1 MNQAYYSGISG
12 VITHQ
17 YGLDVVADNLANVN
31 TVGYKGST
39 AEFADLFTNVLV
51 SAGAKTPTTNDIGV
65 GARLQA
71 TTTQMMNGT
80 MLPSERFNDLAIGGN
95 GWFGVVSGSQQY
107 YTRAGNFV
115 FDEYQKNPGDV
126 NSSVA
131 RLTTTDGKY
140 VTGTMLTNYSYN
152 NAFDYGDSALNG
164 VQGAFV
170 IDEPTNDVDLGSVA
184 SQGMLEFPTRL
195 AYPVEPTTK
204 AEFFGNLGRDNSS
217 YSVSANVV
225 SPKNEINNLK
235 LLFEKHIESMPET
248 DSYGIPVLDNKGNPK
263 IIELPWDGTTWDIT
277 ATITS
282 NNGSKLYDT
291 QYGQAVFGGDGGLS
305 NVSFSSFTESEPKQ
319 MVMDNDGAP
328 VTLDL
333 GFGLNGLISIDGH
346 GISGSSRS
354 DGVSGGTLTKYG
366 VNPNGVIVADF
377 SNGRQSAIGRV
388 AVYHF
393 QNDQGLNRTGDTMF
407 QESTDSGEPIF
418 WTNQNGQ
425 AVTGSL
431 VYSGRLENSNVRLDV
446 GLTDMIIMQRA
457 YQANAKSITTADELI
472 QKALQ
477 MRR

>member
-170 IDEPTNDVDLGSVA
+170 IDEPTNNVDLGSVA

-204 AEFFGNLGRDNSS
+204 AQFFGNIGRDLATRTI
-217 YSVSANVV
+217 SADVV
-225 SPKNEINNLK
+225 SGNNEINRLK
-235 LLFEKHIESMPET
+235 LTFDQHIEYET
-248 DSYGIPVLDNKGNPK
+248 QTIGGIDTQVP
-263 IIELPWDGTTWDIT
+263 LPWDGNTWDVV
-277 ATITS
+277 ATVTS
-282 NNGSKLYDT
+282 NDGKIVYDAKT
-291 QYGQAVFGGDGGLS
+291 GQAVFGGDGGLS
-305 NVSFSSFTESEPKQ
+305 TFSIPA
-319 MVMDNDGAP
+319 MNNDGSTVAI
-328 VTLDL
+328 DL
-333 GFGLNGLISIDGH
+333 GSGFDGVVSIDGH
-346 GISGSSRS
+346 AIFASSRS

-366 VNPNGVIVADF
+366 INPNGVIVADF